1 MIKYKTRTRGTCLGI
16 GSRSFGT
23 LVRTGKGLSWIRAL
37 GIVVFAASAFVP
49 ASGSA
54 EPSASIP
61 TVAEITERML
71 LHDQRQSMALQ
82 RYQGFRHYSVTYRGF
97 ARTIKASMDVEVN
110 YDASSGKS
118 FRIISQEGSG
128 TLCNKVLKRALD
140 SEREA
145 SLDKSST
152 ALNSENYKFQLIG
165 TDQVGD
171 RPTYVLAVEPIN
183 PSKFLYKGKIW
194 VDATEFAVMKM
205 EVQPARN
212 PSFWISRTL
221 IQHTNQV
228 TNGFWLPEQNRSETK
243 VRIGGTAIMSID
255 YQSYRIPS
263 RTADQVALETDRK
276 AP

>member
-1 MIKYKTRTRGTCLGI
+1 MITYMTRGHGQCLGI
-16 GSRSFGT
+16 GSRSLGT
-23 LVRTGKGLSWIRAL
+23 LARMGTGLNRICAL
-37 GIVVFAASAFVP
+37 GIVVLAISALAP
-49 ASGSA
+49 AWGSA
-54 EPSASIP
+54 EPSAPIP
-61 TVAEITERML
+61 KVAEITERML
-71 LHDQRQSMALQ
+71 LHDQHQSSTLQ
-82 RYQGFRHYSVTYRGF
+82 RYQGFRHYSVVYRGF
-97 ARTIKASMDVEVN
+97 TRTIKASMDVEVN

-152 ALNSENYKFQLIG
+152 ALNSENYRFQLIG
-165 TDQVGD
+165 TDQVD
-171 RPTYVLAVEPIN
+171 ERPAYVLAVEPITPN
-183 PSKFLYKGKIW
+183 KFLYKGKIW

-205 EVQPARN
+205 EVQPAKN

-221 IQHTNQV
+221 IQHTNQE

-255 YQSYRIPS
+255 YQSYQIPS
-263 RTADQVALETDRK
+263 RPADQVAHETDRK